1 VRSTLYPK
9 TFLGWRNLRT
19 LNLKLFALRAQC
31 GQDVRAPSSEALQPW
46 GVGAYQGADTSA
58 RSTKSCCDKIFTPQL
73 SLMSK
78 DHKEA
83 VGEVE
88 TALLDA
94 ELFIKY
100 GSTDRAMKRLKTALE
115 HNPRSIPLRE
125 RLREVAAAHKH
136 PEEAARHCLA
146 LASLYIER
154 DDFDAA
160 HDRLLEA
167 KQLDPRISIASGL
180 EAIRRAR
187 HPERHEEPTKKT
199 EPQRMKPGISFA
211 GDLSVVSVF
220 DAIQAIENSRLTGVL
235 TLTNNAQAG
244 RVLFNDGQI
253 VGAESG
259 KLTAKE
265 AFRQIVEITGG
276 AFDFQKSA
284 QSYPITI
291 EAASNTNLILDSLR
305 QVDED
310 AVGS

>member
-1 VRSTLYPK
+1 MH
-9 TFLGWRNLRT
+9 F
-19 LNLKLFALRAQC
+19 
-31 GQDVRAPSSEALQPW
+31 
-46 GVGAYQGADTSA
+46 
-58 RSTKSCCDKIFTPQL
+58 
-73 SLMSK
+73 MSH
-78 DHKEA
+78 DHKEPI
-83 VGEVE
+83 GEVE

-100 GSTDRAMKRLKTALE
+100 GSPERALKRLKTALE
-115 HNPRSIPLRE
+115 GSPRSIPLRE
-125 RLREVAAAHKH
+125 RMREVAASHKH

-167 KQLDPRISIASGL
+167 KQLDNRISIATGL

-187 HPERHEEPTKKT
+187 HPELNTKPAVKAK
-199 EPQRMKPGISFA
+199 PQRVTPGVTFG
-211 GDLSVVSVF
+211 GDLSVISVF

-235 TLTNNAQAG
+235 MLTNNAQAG

-259 KLTAKE
+259 KQTAAE

-276 AFDFQKSA
+276 MFDFQKSA
-284 QSYPITI
+284 QTFPITI

-305 QVDED
+305 QVDEES
-310 AVGS
+310 VRSEF

>member
-1 VRSTLYPK
+1 
-9 TFLGWRNLRT
+9 
-19 LNLKLFALRAQC
+19 
-31 GQDVRAPSSEALQPW
+31 
-46 GVGAYQGADTSA
+46 
-58 RSTKSCCDKIFTPQL
+58 
-73 SLMSK
+73 MSD
-78 DHKEA
+78 DHKEP
-83 VGEVE
+83 VGEIE

-100 GSTDRAMKRLKTALE
+100 GSPDRAMKRLKTALE
-115 HNPRSIPLRE
+115 RSPRSIPLRE
-125 RLREVAAAHKH
+125 RMREVAAAHKH

-167 KQLDPRISIASGL
+167 KQLDNRISIGTGL

-187 HPERHEEPTKKT
+187 HPELSRKPSKKT
-199 EPQRMKPGISFA
+199 ELQRLKPGVTFA
-211 GDLSVVSVF
+211 GDLSVISVF
-220 DAIQAIENSRLTGVL
+220 DAIQALENSRATGTL
-235 TLTNNAQAG
+235 LLTNNAQAG

-259 KLTAKE
+259 KLVAHE

-276 AFDFQKSA
+276 TFDFQKSA
-284 QSYPITI
+284 ESFPITI

-305 QVDED
+305 QVDEEN
-310 AVGS
+310 A

>member
-1 VRSTLYPK
+1 M
-9 TFLGWRNLRT
+9 N
-19 LNLKLFALRAQC
+19 
-31 GQDVRAPSSEALQPW
+31 
-46 GVGAYQGADTSA
+46 
-58 RSTKSCCDKIFTPQL
+58 
-73 SLMSK
+73 K
-78 DHKEA
+78 DHKEP

-100 GSTDRAMKRLKTALE
+100 GSPDRALKRLKTALE

-125 RLREVAAAHKH
+125 CMREVGAAHKH
-136 PEEAARHCLA
+136 PEEAARQCLA

-167 KQLDPRISIASGL
+167 KQLDSRISIGSGL

-187 HPERHEEPTKKT
+187 HPEVHTKPAPKT
-199 EPQRMKPGISFA
+199 EPQSMKPGISFA
-211 GDLSVVSVF
+211 GDLSVISVF

-235 TLTNNAQAG
+235 LLTNNAQAG

-259 KLTAKE
+259 PLLAQE

-276 AFDFQKSA
+276 RFDFQKSA
-284 QSYPITI
+284 QTHPITI

-305 QVDED
+305 QVDEE
-310 AVGS
+310 AVSGER

>member
-1 VRSTLYPK
+1 MVA
-9 TFLGWRNLRT
+9 RT
-19 LNLKLFALRAQC
+19 
-31 GQDVRAPSSEALQPW
+31 
-46 GVGAYQGADTSA
+46 
-58 RSTKSCCDKIFTPQL
+58 DKEP
-73 SLMSK
+73 
-78 DHKEA
+78 

-100 GSTDRAMKRLKTALE
+100 GSADRAMKRLKTALE

-125 RLREVAAAHKH
+125 RIREVAAAHKH

-154 DDFDAA
+154 DDFDTA

-167 KQLDPRISIASGL
+167 KQLDQRISIATGL
-180 EAIRRAR
+180 DAIRRAR
-187 HPERHEEPTKKT
+187 HPEREPRPAPKT
-199 EPQRMKPGISFA
+199 EAPRAKPGVTFA
-211 GDLSVVSVF
+211 GDLAVISVF

-235 TLTNNAQAG
+235 MLSNNAQAG

-259 KLTAKE
+259 KLFAQE

-276 AFDFQKSA
+276 AFNFHKTPESF
-284 QSYPITI
+284 PITI

-310 AVGS
+310 AASDDL